1 MEISNLLE
9 LSYYLAFLNYV
20 LGAVLL
26 GSPLPFAS
34 IKRLGYNMMKDS
46 VAGFVLV
53 TSFYIILQLI
63 NFLRSLVG
71 SSASDVDSWFT
82 TQFITISEKLVSLK
96 LILIASNPVLRA
108 LIEPIIS
115 VAVSLLSTAFTSLF
129 LLRIIYSLVTQKGGV
144 LLALGILL
152 YTIPLGIFKRAG
164 SLLISFV
171 IISMIALPAIPNF
184 VNFLASNVV
193 NANTSSTQVPELI
206 AYPLIIVRD
215 LSGNNLS
222 YSYAKFYLASD
233 PSNIIAAYP
242 ADIRGVIDCK
252 TLNHGL
258 PVEKNIFAHIEL
270 YGWLFESSNSIYI
283 TRDCLEK
290 QCVFSLKIS
299 SIMVSDAPY
308 IIVHTP
314 YSIVAYNYSKQNVG
328 DNTRQIM
335 IYVVTSSSDDFYVTF
350 PATTKIQVLEINSE
364 STIHKVIEWSW
375 NGVSGYTYV
384 SKLNPGL
391 NRIIILYNFT
401 EPPQP
406 ISEIIPYTSNNTVS
420 ENTMESIL
428 SDVISILIIS
438 TFLPS
443 IYVTLILMA
452 TNALSKI
459 LSARG

>member
-34 IKRLGYNMMKDS
+34 VKRLGYNMMKDS
-46 VAGFVLV
+46 VAGFVLI

-63 NFLRSLVG
+63 NFLRGLIG
-71 SSASDVDSWFT
+71 SNTNDFDSWFT
-82 TQFITISEKLVSLK
+82 TQSITISEKLVSLK
-96 LILIASNPVLRA
+96 LVLLASNPLLRS
-108 LIEPIIS
+108 LIEPIVS
-115 VAVSLLSTAFTSLF
+115 VAASLLSTAFTSLF
-129 LLRIIYSLVTQKGGV
+129 LLRIIYSLVMQKGSV
-144 LLALGILL
+144 LLSLGILL
-152 YTIPLGIFKRAG
+152 YTVPLGIFKRAG

-184 VNFLASNVV
+184 VDFLASNIV
-193 NANTSSTQVPELI
+193 NTSGSSTQTLELI

-233 PSNIIAAYP
+233 SNNVIAAYP
-242 ADIRGVIDCK
+242 ADVRGIIDCRS
-252 TLNHGL
+252 LNHGL
-258 PVEKNIFAHIEL
+258 PMEKNIFARVEL

-283 TRDCLEK
+283 TRDCLER
-290 QCVFSLKIS
+290 QCVLSLKIS
-299 SIMVSDAPY
+299 SIMTSDAPY
-308 IIVHTP
+308 IIIHTP
-314 YSIVAYNYSKQNVG
+314 YNIVAYNYSIHNVG
-328 DNTRQIM
+328 DNTKQIM
-335 IYVVTSSSDDFYVTF
+335 IYIVTSSNDEFYITF
-350 PATTKIQVLEINSE
+350 PATTKILLLDINDANTSYR
-364 STIHKVIEWSW
+364 VIEWSW

-384 SKLNPGL
+384 SRLNPGL
-391 NRIIILYNFT
+391 NKIDILYNYT
-401 EPPQP
+401 KPPQP
-406 ISEIIPYTSNNTVS
+406 TSEIVPYTSNNNAT
-420 ENTMESIL
+420 ENTLENIL